1 MEKRHELPPSPFQVT
16 MGYWMAPMGK
26 IETTY
31 DQSKDLTTVV
41 VIGKVSEDDFWKWVG
56 DFYSGPVTSLVLW
69 DLVQADMSDMELA
82 TTNGDIKEHVRQV
95 NEVAAEVRKGGKT
108 AIVVSDNI
116 HAFRLSI
123 RLESL
128 ADLNRSPFARK
139 TFTRMDD
146 ALKWL
151 GI

>member
-1 MEKRHELPPSPFQVT
+1 MSCHPMHFSDNNGQS
-16 MGYWMAPMGK
+16 GPMGTF
-26 IETTY
+26 ETTY
-31 DQSKDLTTVV
+31 DESKDLTTVKV
-41 VIGKVSEDDFWKWVG
+41 TGKVSEDDFWKWVG
-56 DFYSGPVTSLVLW
+56 KFYSGTVTSLVLW
-69 DLVQADMSDMELA
+69 DLVQSDMSDMVSG
-82 TTNGDIKEHVRQV
+82 TTNSDIKEHVRQV

-128 ADLNRSPFARK
+128 ADLGSSPFERK
-139 TFTRMDD
+139 TFTRMED

-151 GI
+151 GV